1 MTFDAPA
8 PALFDRALV
17 PGRSIHV
24 WLPPGYHQQPRRR
37 YPTLYVHDGQCCL
50 SNDEGGS
57 SGGGGEGS
65 RWDLNCALSRLVTAG
80 EISPAIVVMLDS
92 CGGGHLLDMDL
103 PLGPEMPPVP
113 LLRRRWLEYGDNP
126 LGRKYIGY
134 VCDVVKPAI
143 DAKFRTLPS
152 PEHTSAMGS
161 SMGGLCAFLSAWRRP
176 DVFAHAACLSPVFQ
190 LPLITEVALRRRLRP
205 DARLYID
212 NGGDTAR
219 ASYSVE
225 GQRFR
230 AVLDTGS
237 PFLLVPGRLPASGC
251 DDRWGCYADST
262 ASVALGDATTEGFGG
277 QDVGVE
283 WRRGRLDFGDF
294 SFSPINF
301 GVVTSSVRKGGTSAI
316 YLGLVRDRVPRVRPT
331 LLEQTDIQ
339 SFQFD
344 FPRRRLTLARRP
356 LLRQR
361 DAIPLV
367 DLRPL
372 GAPVAQYACRVERLL
387 VNRAEV
393 PLSRPAVAVLDTGTT
408 GLVLSDSL
416 YQSDELPL
424 PGAAMRDVE
433 VIVRTERGRPVA
445 LHASSRRYRQSDGE
459 PEEFPLIVTPVSLP
473 WFGLSAP
480 TPLGTPLNFDS
491 SLPPADSA
499 PRPIVLRPRP
509 ASALDPAAQARR
521 QLQLTVDL
529 DAMRMSA
536 VEAPATP
543 GSAES
548 FGVRRWW
555 SQRP

>member
-1 MTFDAPA
+1 MTFQAPA

-212 NGGDTAR
+212 NGGDTDSRKVPLIELADGFDPVWQLGAWYLDTSLQPGVDGMCAALRTQGVQFKYHREAGGRHNAR
-219 ASYSVE
+219 A
-225 GQRFR
+225 
-230 AVLDTGS
+230 
-237 PFLLVPGRLPASGC
+237 
-251 DDRWGCYADST
+251 WG
-262 ASVALGDATTEGFGG
+262 G
-277 QDVGVE
+277 
-283 WRRGRLDFGDF
+283 
-294 SFSPINF
+294 
-301 GVVTSSVRKGGTSAI
+301 
-316 YLGLVRDRVPRVRPT
+316 
-331 LLEQTDIQ
+331 
-339 SFQFD
+339 
-344 FPRRRLTLARRP
+344 
-356 LLRQR
+356 
-361 DAIPLV
+361 
-367 DLRPL
+367 
-372 GAPVAQYACRVERLL
+372 RVERPLRTLL
-387 VNRAEV
+387 A
-393 PLSRPAVAVLDTGTT
+393 P
-408 GLVLSDSL
+408 DS
-416 YQSDELPL
+416 
-424 PGAAMRDVE
+424 
-433 VIVRTERGRPVA
+433 
-445 LHASSRRYRQSDGE
+445 
-459 PEEFPLIVTPVSLP
+459 
-473 WFGLSAP
+473 
-480 TPLGTPLNFDS
+480 
-491 SLPPADSA
+491 
-499 PRPIVLRPRP
+499 
-509 ASALDPAAQARR
+509 
-521 QLQLTVDL
+521 
-529 DAMRMSA
+529 
-536 VEAPATP
+536 
-543 GSAES
+543 
-548 FGVRRWW
+548 
-555 SQRP
+555 

>member
-1 MTFDAPA
+1 
-8 PALFDRALV
+8 
-17 PGRSIHV
+17 
-24 WLPPGYHQQPRRR
+24 
-37 YPTLYVHDGQCCL
+37 
-50 SNDEGGS
+50 
-57 SGGGGEGS
+57 
-65 RWDLNCALSRLVTAG
+65 
-80 EISPAIVVMLDS
+80 
-92 CGGGHLLDMDL
+92 
-103 PLGPEMPPVP
+103 
-113 LLRRRWLEYGDNP
+113 
-126 LGRKYIGY
+126 
-134 VCDVVKPAI
+134 
-143 DAKFRTLPS
+143 
-152 PEHTSAMGS
+152 
-161 SMGGLCAFLSAWRRP
+161 
-176 DVFAHAACLSPVFQ
+176 
-190 LPLITEVALRRRLRP
+190 
-205 DARLYID
+205 
-212 NGGDTAR
+212 
-219 ASYSVE
+219 
-225 GQRFR
+225 
-230 AVLDTGS
+230 VLDTGS

-331 LLEQTDIQ
+331 LLEQTDIE

-416 YQSDELPL
+416 YQSDEERESGRESKSERREGETRTSKVPRPSAAARRCDEVRVSETGALVPSGTSLPAEL
-424 PGAAMRDVE
+424 SLATCRDVE

-480 TPLGTPLNFDS
+480 TPLNFDE
-491 SLPPADSA
+491 
-499 PRPIVLRPRP
+499 
-509 ASALDPAAQARR
+509 AAC
-521 QLQLTVDL
+521 
-529 DAMRMSA
+529 
-536 VEAPATP
+536 
-543 GSAES
+543 
-548 FGVRRWW
+548 
-555 SQRP
+555 